1 MGDETQR
8 KKNRIKQSK
17 TFYTQITTIES
28 VVPGGLG
35 RSRMVTTD
43 PDGNY
48 KEIDMEN
55 FFSFVGINFGNV
67 RKNDKMIT
75 ELHYKFNPAF
85 EVVANGKITELYPV
99 NNGAKTWVY
108 TSQKEVSPYSTS
120 FMIAQFKKKN
130 FPNPTN
136 TAGNVNIY
144 YNFLSEEPAVDKF
157 YEEKIK

>member
-1 MGDETQR
+1 M
-8 KKNRIKQSK
+8 KKEIKIAVSAVAIIAAVFAGYAFKPAQSK
-17 TFYTQITTIES
+17 TVFCQITTIES

-75 ELHYKFNPAF
+75 DKINEMQTQGWEL
-85 EVVANGKITELYPV
+85 ANINSGVYSADKSTGIFITRYL
-99 NNGAKTWVY
+99 
-108 TSQKEVSPYSTS
+108 
-120 FMIAQFKKKN
+120 FKK
-130 FPNPTN
+130 
-136 TAGNVNIY
+136 
-144 YNFLSEEPAVDKF
+144 SE
-157 YEEKIK
+157 

>member
-1 MGDETQR
+1 MKMQ
-8 KKNRIKQSK
+8 IKITLTVAGLIALIFTGYAFKPAQSK

-75 ELHYKFNPAF
+75 DRINDMTAQGWALESINSGVYSADKSTGIF
-85 EVVANGKITELYPV
+85 ITRYL
-99 NNGAKTWVY
+99 
-108 TSQKEVSPYSTS
+108 
-120 FMIAQFKKKN
+120 FKK
-130 FPNPTN
+130 
-136 TAGNVNIY
+136 
-144 YNFLSEEPAVDKF
+144 SE
-157 YEEKIK
+157 